1 MFFGGGF
8 GGMPGGMP
16 GGFGGGP
23 AGPVNNDKFYELLG
37 VEKTATQ
44 HEIKKAHRKLALKHH
59 PDKGGD
65 EEQFKAIN
73 QAYEVLRD
81 EEKRALY
88 DKYGEEGLEN
98 GGPSMGGADIFDL
111 FGMGRG
117 RGGPPRQRKSDDT
130 VHRLKVTLEEMYK
143 GGLRKLQSTRRIKCP
158 ECNASGSKSG
168 KKYQCGNC
176 HGSGTEVK
184 LRQLGPGMVQQI
196 QQRCSGCS
204 GSGFSCPPSDRCGKC
219 SGSCLV
225 SDKKI
230 FEVHIDRGARLNQK
244 IVFNGEA
251 GTDSPDVLP
260 GDLVFVL
267 DQKPHETFK
276 RMGNDLFMEKS
287 ISLVEALTGFS
298 LHVEH
303 LDGRVLDVHQ
313 PTGHVVTSDQW
324 CCIKNEGMPI
334 AGNPFAKGNLYI
346 HFSVDFPAEV
356 TDEQRE
362 KLREILGAPAAN
374 GAAPMN
380 EDEVEEV
387 TLAEVADM
395 EEELKKRKMYERHHS
410 NSNQYDDSDDDDM
423 GGHGRG
429 VQCAQS

>member
-1 MFFGGGF
+1 MFFGGMPGGF
-8 GGMPGGMP
+8 GGMP

-23 AGPVNNDKFYELLG
+23 QGPVNNEKYYELLG
-37 VEKTATQ
+37 VDKSATP

-65 EEQFKAIN
+65 SEKFKEIN

-81 EEKRALY
+81 EEKRAIY

-98 GGPSMGGADIFDL
+98 GGPGGMGGGADIFDL

-117 RGGPPRQRKSDDT
+117 GRGAPRQRKSEDT
-130 VHRLKVTLEEMYK
+130 VHRLKVNLQDMYK
-143 GGLRKLQSTRRIKCP
+143 GSTRKLQSTRRIKCP

-219 SGSCLV
+219 SGTCLV

-230 FEVHIDRGARLNQK
+230 FEVHVERGARQHSK

-267 DQKPHETFK
+267 EQIPHDTFK
-276 RMGNDLFMEKS
+276 RIGNDLFMEKS
-287 ISLVEALTGFS
+287 ISLVEALTGFTM
-298 LHVEH
+298 HVTH
-303 LDGRVLDVHQ
+303 LDDRVLDVKQ
-313 PTGHVVTSDQW
+313 PAGQVINPDAWTCVA
-324 CCIKNEGMPI
+324 NEGMPI

-346 HFSVDFPAEV
+346 HFTVDFPAEV
-356 TDEQRE
+356 TEAQSAA
-362 KLREILGAPAAN
+362 LREILGAPTAN
-374 GAAPMN
+374 GTAPM
-380 EDEVEEV
+380 DDDIEEV
-387 TLAEVADM
+387 TLTTVADM
-395 EEELKKRKMYERHHS
+395 EGELKKRKMYERHHS
-410 NSNQYDDSDDDDM
+410 SNAYDEDSDEEM
-423 GGHGRG
+423 GGARG